1 MNRSQPRSALPG
13 RGFYLLLFGCQPR
26 QRHLPIRTIPIP
38 NDATPKHMMMKQT
51 VSNTLKS
58 TMTEMLG
65 SFATAIRTK
74 SQYSAQTIPK
84 TTKTMFLKDFILF
97 VSDFGISGADALEGL
112 ARPGEPDG
120 LAALCKV
127 GNERQKPPRQKG
139 YRPQLKS
146 SAGPVLRPPQRL
158 QGRPRKVHQ
167 CWIPIPGKHGE
178 QSRRVG
184 RSRKHDGH
192 PALTRTTQST

>member
-1 MNRSQPRSALPG
+1 
-13 RGFYLLLFGCQPR
+13 
-26 QRHLPIRTIPIP
+26 
-38 NDATPKHMMMKQT
+38 MMMKQT

-139 YRPQLKS
+139 YRPQL
-146 SAGPVLRPPQRL
+146 
-158 QGRPRKVHQ
+158 
-167 CWIPIPGKHGE
+167 
-178 QSRRVG
+178 
-184 RSRKHDGH
+184 
-192 PALTRTTQST
+192 